1 MVTSTLNSGQGQ
13 NFEGAKRLAKIREIY
28 TDYGCNKSH

>member
-1 MVTSTLNSGQGQ
+1 MVTSTLNPGQGQ

-28 TDYGCNKSH
+28 TDYGWNKSH